1 MILEMM
7 KFNLETDVL
16 KKRLS
21 KINNWSPVDFQEAA
35 KTLKGHAYDV
45 NSGASDLDALKSL
58 MIAKRPFLLG
68 MLENPN
74 LLEHDSFTD
83 MLWAVFHI
91 TDEMAAR
98 KVLDD
103 LPETDLNHLS
113 VDIRRAFSTLL
124 VEWVNY
130 MFHLKTNYPYLF
142 SMAVRMNPFG
152 DKMDAILR

>member
-1 MILEMM
+1 M
-7 KFNLETDVL
+7 KNIRVSVWLVVSLVVFSLVL
-16 KKRLS
+16 YMVQLAVFRAPGQTLFYFMQDMAFLPLQVA
-21 KINNWSPVDFQEAA
+21 IVTIA
-35 KTLKGHAYDV
+35 LKG
-45 NSGASDLDALKSL
+45 
-58 MIAKRPFLLG
+58 MF
-68 MLENPN
+68 
-74 LLEHDSFTD
+74 
-83 MLWAVFHI
+83 
-91 TDEMAAR
+91 AAR
-98 KVLDD
+98 EALAG